1 MGKIVHIKKVKSI
14 FTGAAAVLY
23 AVFLVVYVRDITAAT
38 ANSVRVCLEVIIP
51 SLYAFMVISGFIVS
65 SGLYAVLGRPFGWI
79 SRYIF
84 RVPEEYFAVFLIGSV
99 GGYPVGARLL
109 ADMCRNGKADAD
121 TAEHMLQYC
130 YLAGP
135 AFICGIAGVGL
146 FSSIKIGMVIFS
158 SIIGANFIFAAL
170 SGLGR
175 KIPPKGRTAAK
186 LDLSADCLIGSVCSG
201 AEGMIS
207 ICAIIV
213 FFSSVI
219 CILDKLNVIAAAAS
233 LVSKMSGLRYA
244 DSIAAVKAFLEI
256 SNISSLTK
264 GDRSLIPLAA
274 ALLSF
279 GGVCVTVQT
288 AGFVRGVLSTKRFY
302 LSRIILM
309 ITSYFLCKM
318 LIAAM
323 NIDSVCVIA
332 PDTAAHRQNPPIS
345 AIFLLIMTI
354 LLLSNISI
362 EKNKKM

>member
-1 MGKIVHIKKVKSI
+1 MKKVKNI
-14 FTGAAAVLY
+14 FIGAAAVLY
-23 AVFLVVYVRDITAAT
+23 AVLLTVYVKDVAA
-38 ANSVRVCLEVIIP
+38 AAASSVKVCLEVIIP

-84 RVPEEYFAVFLIGSV
+84 RIPNEYFAVFLIGSV
-99 GGYPVGARLL
+99 GGYPVGAKLL
-109 ADMCRNGKADAD
+109 ADMCRSGKADAD

-135 AFICGIAGVGL
+135 AFICGVAGMGL
-146 FSSIKIGMVIFS
+146 FSSVRIGMVIFS

-175 KIPPKGRTAAK
+175 NTPPKKSNAVK
-186 LDLSADCLIGSVCSG
+186 LDLSADCLIRSVCSG

-207 ICAIIV
+207 ICAAIV

-233 LVSKMSGLRYA
+233 LAAKVSGLCYE
-244 DSIAAVKAFLEI
+244 DSVAAVKAFLEI
-256 SNISSLTK
+256 SSISSLTK
-264 GDRSLIPLAA
+264 GDRSLIPLTA

-279 GGVCVTVQT
+279 GGVCVIMQT

-302 LSRIILM
+302 FSRIILM
-309 ITSYFLCKM
+309 IISYFLCKM

-323 NIDSVCVIA
+323 NIDSVYVIA
-332 PDTAAHRQNPPIS
+332 PGAAEYRQNPPIS

-362 EKNKKM
+362 EKNKKI